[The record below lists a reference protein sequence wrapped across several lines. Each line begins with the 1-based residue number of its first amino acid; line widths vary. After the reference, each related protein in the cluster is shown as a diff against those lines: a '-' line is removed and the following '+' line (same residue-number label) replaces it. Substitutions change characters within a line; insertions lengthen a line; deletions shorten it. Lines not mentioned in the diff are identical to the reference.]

1 MGRPEGQPEAVSGA
15 EPARGAL
22 ADVFVGRDRE
32 RAELR
37 TAVEAAVAARG
48 SLLLVT
54 GEPGIGKTRLG
65 WEVTEYAHRVGAQP
79 VWGSCWEGDGA
90 PAYWPWQQVLRRLT
104 AEATADEAQDRP
116 GWTRLLP
123 DLALGGEAPALD
135 GDPEAARFRLFGKV
149 GEYLAAVAAVRPLV
163 LILDDLQWADLSS
176 LLLLQFLAPQ
186 LRSLPL
192 VVVGTY
198 RDVEIDDP
206 ARAEIFAAL
215 DRSALRIA
223 LRGLS
228 APELGRFVA
237 TAAGAATSPTLAA
250 ELYRR
255 TGGNPFFAR
264 EVMRLLL
271 AEGVDTVGAGAVGVP
286 ATVSEVIERRLARLP
301 QPVADLLAVAA
312 VIGESVPLE
321 VLTAATRQPLAT
333 LVGLLDAASRAGLIT
348 QRLDDAGTVAFAHAL
363 VRETLYEN
371 LGPAG
376 RAEVHARVGLGL
388 ESLSGTDPGE
398 LAHHFLRAGPAGA
411 RDRAVRYAVQAGRR
425 ALDALAHEQ
434 AAGWYQRALDSAGDG
449 SDGGNVDGEARIEAL
464 LGRAEARRRAGD
476 LPGARED
483 LQLVLVA
490 ARRTGAATALA
501 RAALVVHLLGVE
513 SGQTHDESVALLDE
527 ARRALPDSETDLKA
541 NVLSS
546 LSRERRHSI
555 DDVEGSAGPL
565 SDEALALARGAG
577 TAGTLAR
584 ALLARHD
591 ALWAFGTGLERV
603 RISEEMEAAAQRAG
617 DVELRVEA
625 VLLQV
630 TALLELGDPAVHAR
644 LERLHE
650 LTAVLHQPRLTY
662 LTLTRQAMQATM
674 RGEFDRARTLIDEAA
689 AVAGQ
694 GNEPD
699 AGNVSDTLEFS
710 LASLTGQLAGLADQL
725 QSRTTGHWIGF
736 RAYYTLALLAAGRH
750 EEARHA
756 FATVASTGVH
766 RPSHLLWNMIH
777 LPHLAEVAV
786 AFDDPNL
793 VADCYGALRPYAGTT
808 CVIAAAVAF
817 CGAVDHHL
825 GVLALAMERAD
836 VAAAHLEDAL
846 AIHER
851 LGARPWVALT
861 RYWLARAILARD
873 GEVGRKQV
881 TELLRRI
888 EVTGGELGM
897 TELSAWTA
905 ELMAGEQRVG
915 SMRRAGGVWT
925 LAWGGREVSVPDAK
939 GLRDLAT
946 LLARPGQEVAT
957 TDLVAAPLGG
967 PAPSAGSADPVLD
980 NRARAAYR
988 ARLAALEDEIDEAD
1002 LHHDLGR
1009 AARARSEREA
1019 LIDELRRATG
1029 RGGRSRRLGD
1039 DAERARKA
1047 VTARIRD
1054 ALGRIENQH
1063 PDLGAHLRA
1072 ALRTGTFCCYEPAEP
1087 TTWRIR

>member
-1 MGRPEGQPEAVSGA
+1 MGKSEGQRAAASGA
-15 EPARGAL
+15 EYGRADL

-32 RAELR
+32 RAELHA
-37 TAVEAAVAARG
+37 AVEAAVAARG

-54 GEPGIGKTRLG
+54 GEPGMGKTRLG

-104 AEATADEAQDRP
+104 AEAAMPGTDDALDRP
-116 GWTRLLP
+116 GWARLFP
-123 DLALGGEAPALD
+123 DLATGVEVPALSS
-135 GDPEAARFRLFGKV
+135 DPEAARFRLFGEV
-149 GEYLAAVAAVRPLV
+149 REHLVSAAVARPLV
-163 LILDDLQWADLSS
+163 LILDDLQWADLPS
-176 LLLLQFLAPQ
+176 LRLLQFLAPQ

-206 ARAEIFAAL
+206 ARAKIFAAL
-215 DRSALRIA
+215 DRSTLRIA

-228 APELGRFVA
+228 AAELGRFVA
-237 TAAGAATSPTLAA
+237 AAAGAATSAMLAA
-250 ELYRR
+250 ELHRR

-271 AEGVDTVGAGAVGVP
+271 AQGVDTADAAAVGVP
-286 ATVSEVIERRLARLP
+286 ATVSEVVERRLARLP
-301 QPVADLLAVAA
+301 QPVTDLLAVAA
-312 VIGESVPLE
+312 VVGESVPLE
-321 VLTAATRQPLAT
+321 ALTATTRQPMAT
-333 LVGLLDAASRAGLIT
+333 LVDLLDAASRAGLIS
-348 QRLDDAGTVAFAHAL
+348 QRFDDAGTIAFAHAL

-388 ESLSGTDPGE
+388 ESVAGTDPGE

-434 AAGWYQRALDSAGDG
+434 AQDWFQRALTCTGD
-449 SDGGNVDGEARIEAL
+449 DGDVGGEARIEAL

-483 LQLVLVA
+483 LQCVLTA
-490 ARRTGAATALA
+490 ARRTGAATAFA
-501 RAALVVHLLGVE
+501 RAALMVHLLGVE
-513 SGQTHDESVALLDE
+513 SGRAHDEPVALLDE
-527 ARRALPDSETDLKA
+527 ARRALPDSEADLKA

-555 DDVEGSAGPL
+555 DDVNGSAAPL
-565 SDEALALARGAG
+565 SDEALTLARQAG
-577 TAGTLAR
+577 TAATLAR

-591 ALWAFGTGLERV
+591 ALWAFGTGGERV
-603 RISEEMEAAAQRAG
+603 RISEEMETAAQRSG

-625 VLLQV
+625 VLLQA

-644 LERLHE
+644 LDRLHE
-650 LTAVLHQPRLTY
+650 MTTGLQQPRLTY
-662 LTLTRQAMQATM
+662 LTLTRQAMQDTM
-674 RGEFDRARTLIDEAA
+674 CGEFGRARSLIDEAT
-689 AVAGQ
+689 AVAAR

-699 AGNVSDTLEFS
+699 AGNVADTLEFA
-710 LASLTGQLAGLADQL
+710 LASLTGQRACLADRRP
-725 QSRTTGHWIGF
+725 SRIAGHWPGF
-736 RAYYTLALLAAGRH
+736 PAYYTLALLAAGRH
-750 EEARHA
+750 EEARQV
-756 FATVASTGVH
+756 FVTVASTKMH
-766 RPSHLLWNMIH
+766 RQPYLLWNMIH
-777 LPHLAEVAV
+777 LPYLAQVAV
-786 AFDDPNL
+786 AFDDPEL
-793 VADCYGALRPYAGTT
+793 IAECYGALRPYAGTT

-836 VAAAHLEDAL
+836 DAAAHLEEAL

-851 LGARPWVALT
+851 LRARPWAALT
-861 RYWLARAILARD
+861 RYWLARAVLARD
-873 GEVGRKQV
+873 GEVGREQV
-881 TELLRRI
+881 TELVRRVK
-888 EVTGGELGM
+888 VTADELGM
-897 TELSAWTA
+897 IELSASAA
-905 ELMAGEQRVG
+905 ELMAGQQRVG
-915 SMRRAGGVWT
+915 SMRRVGGVWT
-925 LAWGGREVSVPDAK
+925 LAWDGREVSVPDAK

-946 LLARPGQEVAT
+946 LLARPGHEVAA
-957 TDLVAAPLGG
+957 TDLVAARTGG
-967 PAPSAGSADPVLD
+967 PAPSAASADPMLD

-1002 LHHDLGR
+1002 LRHDFGR
-1009 AARARSEREA
+1009 VARARSEREA
-1019 LIDELRRATG
+1019 LIDELRRVTG
-1029 RGGRSRRLGD
+1029 RGGRIRRLGD

-1054 ALGRIENQH
+1054 ALRRIEDQH

-1072 ALRTGTFCCYEPAEP
+1072 ALRTGTFCCYGPAEP
-1087 TTWRIR
+1087 TIWRIR